1 MLIQVLN
8 TSLVTIVSRK
18 QLLIGRSERVY
29 RFQAKDWSDVTKQG
43 FSLVETVN
51 SINPT
56 DDVDGATAVKLQF
69 LANAHLYHILL
80 ASASIGQILDL
91 NKKEKLKMQIG
102 MHEQQG
108 KQIDENFT
116 IEFRWI

>member
-18 QLLIGRSERVY
+18 Q
-29 RFQAKDWSDVTKQG
+29 
-43 FSLVETVN
+43 
-51 SINPT
+51 PT

-80 ASASIGQILDL
+80 ASASIGQILDFVYPD
-91 NKKEKLKMQIG
+91 NPM
-102 MHEQQG
+102 
-108 KQIDENFT
+108 
-116 IEFRWI
+116 FRSVSLF

>member
-1 MLIQVLN
+1 MSEFTDSMPKIGQMSLN
-8 TSLVTIVSRK
+8 KGSHWLK
-18 QLLIGRSERVY
+18 LLTRS
-29 RFQAKDWSDVTKQG
+29 
-43 FSLVETVN
+43 
-51 SINPT
+51 

-91 NKKEKLKMQIG
+91 NKKEKLEMQIG

-116 IEFRWI
+116 IEFR